1 MAFHQPLL
9 PVLPVARE
17 LFSKTKLIGSTKAG
31 TELHAKGPPPKLHR
45 ARALSTDDDSKL
57 VASSKGWRRRN
68 PDVQAGTVTALPLT
82 DEPVSVDSGNPP
94 QRATVVRR
102 KRLPGLFNRS
112 SSKVG
117 SPSVSPVS
125 TCLKACKTDM
135 IVSSCYHKL
144 LHLIFI
150 FYILA

>member
-57 VASSKGWRRRN
+57 ATSKSPSKGWRWKK
-68 PDVQAGTVTALPLT
+68 PEVQAGAVTALPLT
-82 DEPVSVDSGNPP
+82 DEPAPVDSGTPP
-94 QRATVVRR
+94 QRVVAR
-102 KRLPGLFNRS
+102 KRLPSFFNRS
-112 SSKVG
+112 SSKAE
-117 SPSVSPVS
+117 SPIVSPAR
-125 TCLKACKTDM
+125 ACTNGA
-135 IVSSCYHKL
+135 KL
-144 LHLIFI
+144 T
-150 FYILA
+150 